1 MTAFPMTSEIS
12 LHGGVKHSSPLA
24 QNPITA
30 DEIGVAVSATRR
42 VSRPMRSI
50 LQPSQAEKLGQDAA
64 VDMGPNMQLT
74 PLTAV
79 HFSQPSASTL
89 VGETQSP
96 LSSNFI
102 FSARHGRDDSVPA
115 EPPQLALPDDIKGSI
130 RSIPTQGLNPYV
142 GSHSKSLGERR
153 TTRPPSH
160 PSQKKESS
168 HVMPDTDLSM
178 VPSRIPRGQRSIF
191 GGSFTERPAS
201 RGAIEPESVIHRS
214 RGDPVTI
221 PKPPRALSAVGDWGA
236 AIFQQIDQSLE
247 ESRPSTARAPIPKPN
262 EQTPPPHS
270 RDLSNASSNY
280 STTQDSVT
288 EVPTRQPSHRIV
300 VGSPVL
306 HEACSPHPRPTSTV
320 IATDPHFKG
329 SRRDTRTSQ
338 HTLSTRAHSILLAE
352 LLDTYVQSQNA
363 RALAKKKKPETERRK
378 APTPPQRR
386 DEHKAEPFI
395 IPSEIM

>member
-1 MTAFPMTSEIS
+1 M
-12 LHGGVKHSSPLA
+12 V
-24 QNPITA
+24 
-30 DEIGVAVSATRR
+30 
-42 VSRPMRSI
+42 
-50 LQPSQAEKLGQDAA
+50 
-64 VDMGPNMQLT
+64 
-74 PLTAV
+74 
-79 HFSQPSASTL
+79 
-89 VGETQSP
+89 
-96 LSSNFI
+96 
-102 FSARHGRDDSVPA
+102 SVPSL
-115 EPPQLALPDDIKGSI
+115 EDHSLSGLPAVVLSNQNQSFIGLEA
-130 RSIPTQGLNPYV
+130 TQVRFTILSFHP
-142 GSHSKSLGERR
+142 HSKVLN
-153 TTRPPSH
+153 
-160 PSQKKESS
+160 
-168 HVMPDTDLSM
+168 L
-178 VPSRIPRGQRSIF
+178 
-191 GGSFTERPAS
+191 
-201 RGAIEPESVIHRS
+201 
-214 RGDPVTI
+214 VTI